1 MKGVINVLGSQHCA
15 LSNGDIVQVDKYST
29 ATLGDPTQDDV
40 DVWCVGVGWDG
51 HGYYKARNLRK
62 LPEQELIEAAKALC
76 KKWDIMSP
84 DWYTEMSVRS
94 EFDALRKVLKKCEY
108 KDKVGRK

>member
-1 MKGVINVLGSQHCA
+1 MKGVRNVLGAQHCA
-15 LSNGDIVQVDKYST
+15 LPNGDIVEVDKYST

-62 LPEQELIEAAKALC
+62 LPEQELIEAAETLHKRWMLMPYDAALVGALG
-76 KKWDIMSP
+76 D
-84 DWYTEMSVRS
+84 
-94 EFDALRKVLKKCEY
+94 EFNALRKALKKCEY
-108 KDKVGRK
+108 KEKVGRK